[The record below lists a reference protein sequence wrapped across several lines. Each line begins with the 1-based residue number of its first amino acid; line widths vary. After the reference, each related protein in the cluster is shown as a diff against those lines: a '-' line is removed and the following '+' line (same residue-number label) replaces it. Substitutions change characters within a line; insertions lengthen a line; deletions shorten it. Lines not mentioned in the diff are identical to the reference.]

1 MSAKLPLHP
10 VPSAPKPVRPR
21 WQPRAF
27 ASLCAGTCRLR
38 RGVAQRKRSAD
49 PALGRSHGPNAPAR
63 GLALVSVLLIVAVT
77 AALAYEIAN
86 RHAFGVAVSR
96 HTLAASQAR
105 EYALGGEQYAR
116 QLLHEDWEDETAR
129 DKDTLLEHWS
139 TTEPFDVDD
148 GSIELRIVD
157 LSSRFNLNSV
167 VGSNGAQN
175 AERLKRLFEY
185 SELDPTTVD
194 AWVDWVDADDEVQP
208 YGAEDSD
215 HLLRDPPYRTA
226 NQSAADASEIR
237 LALLFESNDEYARV
251 KPHVTVLPFGELAI
265 NVNTVTDVVLASMAP
280 NFAVADAQLFA
291 DQVRDFDKI
300 EDVIAT
306 YAPLGASAG
315 VLKVGS
321 SFFRVQVRA
330 VVGDTRWEL
339 TSVLHRSPEDGELTL
354 LSRSFGERFEPLVDE
369 DATEPGMES

>member
-1 MSAKLPLHP
+1 MIAKHQQHR
-10 VPSAPKPVRPR
+10 VP
-21 WQPRAF
+21 
-27 ASLCAGTCRLR
+27 
-38 RGVAQRKRSAD
+38 
-49 PALGRSHGPNAPAR
+49 R

-96 HTLAASQAR
+96 ATLAASQAR
-105 EYALGGEQYAR
+105 QYALGGEYYAR
-116 QLLHEDWEDETAR
+116 QLLHEDWEDETTR

-139 TTEPFDVDD
+139 TMAPFEVDD

-167 VGSNGAQN
+167 VGRNGAQN

-185 SELDPTTVD
+185 SELDPSSAD
-194 AWVDWVDADDEVQP
+194 AWVDWVDADGEVQP

-226 NQSAADASEIR
+226 NQSAADISEIR
-237 LALLFESNDEYARV
+237 LAAMFESSEEYARLA
-251 KPHVTVLPFGELAI
+251 PHVTVLPSGDLAI
-265 NVNTVTDVVLASMAP
+265 NVNTVTDMVLASMVP
-280 NFAVADAQLFA
+280 NFPVADAQLFA
-291 DQVRDFDKI
+291 DQVRDFDKV

-330 VVGDTRWEL
+330 VVGDTRCEL
-339 TSVLHRSPEDGELTL
+339 TSVLHRNPEDGELTV
-354 LSRSFGERFEPLVDE
+354 LSRSFGERLDLPVDD
-369 DATEPGMES
+369 DATETMES

>member
-1 MSAKLPLHP
+1 MGDGL
-10 VPSAPKPVRPR
+10 VPSRI
-21 WQPRAF
+21 
-27 ASLCAGTCRLR
+27 R
-38 RGVAQRKRSAD
+38 RRAQRRHVANPGDRK
-49 PALGRSHGPNAPAR
+49 GRSGDRKGRSGDRKGRSGYGLFHRR

-77 AALAYEIAN
+77 ASLAYEIAN

-96 HTLAASQAR
+96 QTLAGSQAR
-105 EYALGGEQYAR
+105 EYAVGGEQYAR
-116 QLLHEDWEDETAR
+116 QLLHEDWKDETTR

-139 TTEPFDVDD
+139 TITPFEVDA

-167 VGSNGAQN
+167 VGSDGAQN
-175 AERLKRLFEY
+175 AGRLKRLFEY
-185 SELDPTTVD
+185 LELDPSTVD
-194 AWVDWVDADDEVQP
+194 AWVDWVDADAEVHP
-208 YGAEDSD
+208 FGAEDSD

-226 NQSAADASEIR
+226 NQSAADASEVR
-237 LALLFESNDEYARV
+237 LAALFESSEDYLRL
-251 KPHVTVLPFGELAI
+251 KPHVTALPNGDLAI
-265 NVNTVTDVVLASMAP
+265 NVNTVTEVVLASMAP
-280 NFAVADAQLFA
+280 NFPVADAQLFA

-300 EDVIAT
+300 EDVVST

-339 TSVLHRSPEDGELTL
+339 TSVLHRNPENGELTL
-354 LSRSFGERFEPLVDE
+354 LSRSFGERFEPLVDN
-369 DATEPGMES
+369 DATDPGMES